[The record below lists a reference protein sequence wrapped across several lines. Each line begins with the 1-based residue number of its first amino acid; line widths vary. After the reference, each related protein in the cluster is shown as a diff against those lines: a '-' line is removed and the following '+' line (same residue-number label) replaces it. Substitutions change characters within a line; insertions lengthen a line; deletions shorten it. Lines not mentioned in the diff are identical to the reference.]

1 MRKKELSAKDPEF
14 GRGNN
19 LEPCPTCH
27 ARAMAVRKRFVGP
40 LEGHLQQ
47 CTFESFCDQYN
58 QEALLRAVE
67 FATRPQGILVL
78 WGGNGRGKTHLL
90 AAIHNRLQEYGAPA
104 KYFSLPDL
112 TSRLRS
118 LVGEEEGE
126 TPEAF
131 YQYVSQFPI
140 VLLDDIDYAD
150 IRRWTREQVFRLFN
164 RRYINHQQVGTVLA
178 MEFDPTADGEMKWL
192 FSRINDE
199 RMVVV
204 QMKGPDNRKQIGM
217 LQRLLRLKESSQ

>member
-1 MRKKELSAKDPEF
+1 MGLKDPEF
-14 GRGNN
+14 GQGVRN

-27 ARAMAVRKRFVGP
+27 AKTMAARKRFMGP
-40 LEGHLQQ
+40 LEGQLQQ
-47 CTFESFCDQYN
+47 HTFESFCDQYN

-67 FATRPQGILVL
+67 FATKPQGILVL
-78 WGGNGRGKTHLL
+78 WGGNGKGKTHLL
-90 AAIHNRLQEYGAPA
+90 ASIHNRLQEYGVPA

-118 LVGEEEGE
+118 LVGENEEDDPE
-126 TPEAF
+126 TF
-131 YQYVSQFPI
+131 YQYVSGFPI
-140 VLLDDIDYAD
+140 LLLDDIDYAD
-150 IRRWTREQVFRLFN
+150 IRRWTREQMFRLFN

-178 MEFDPTADGEMKWL
+178 MEFDPGQDGEMKWL

-217 LQRLLRLKESSQ
+217 LQRLLKLKGQ

>member
-1 MRKKELSAKDPEF
+1 
-14 GRGNN
+14 
-19 LEPCPTCH
+19 
-27 ARAMAVRKRFVGP
+27 MAARKRFMGL
-40 LEGHLQQ
+40 LEGDFQQ
-47 CTFESFCDQYN
+47 CTFETFCDQYN

-90 AAIHNRLQEYGAPA
+90 AAIYNRLQEYGAPA

-118 LVGEEEGE
+118 LMREDEGE
-126 TPEAF
+126 TPEVF

-150 IRRWTREQVFRLFN
+150 IRRWTREQMFRLFN

-178 MEFDPTADGEMKWL
+178 MEFDPGQNGEMKWL
-192 FSRINDE
+192 FSRVNDE

-204 QMKGPDNRKQIGM
+204 QMTGPDNRKQIGM
-217 LQRLLRLKESSQ
+217 LQRLLKLKRGSR